1 MNFFSLKATIR
12 LSTAGLARSVWCTL
26 ALITVVE
33 TYLEADKTDLTQ
45 QGWAQLDVTSIT
57 YTTSTS
63 TSVSSTTTT
72 DLTTTAMTTGTRTA
86 PTLPYT
92 VQLTTTATMGAMNRG
107 VPIPNVQYIITAGQ
121 ARKPRAGKAV
131 AAADSAGQIDDSS
144 FCSAHTAPC
153 VR

>member
-1 MNFFSLKATIR
+1 
-12 LSTAGLARSVWCTL
+12 
-26 ALITVVE
+26 
-33 TYLEADKTDLTQ
+33 
-45 QGWAQLDVTSIT
+45 
-57 YTTSTS
+57 
-63 TSVSSTTTT
+63 
-72 DLTTTAMTTGTRTA
+72 MTTGTRTA